1 MDGALLDRLAA
12 ASDVQRVPNPEEVA
26 SIRDG

>member
-1 MDGALLDRLAA
+1 MSTEVLDRLAA
-12 ASDVQRVPNPEEVA
+12 ATDAARPDQTPEVA